1 MHVNDPLQPLH
12 VHTLSYLLQTGD
24 DVYEKQGRDA
34 VKTGLVFVEPRANQ
48 WRREAKPQRKTTRK

>member
-1 MHVNDPLQPLH
+1 M
-12 VHTLSYLLQTGD
+12 HTLSYLLQTGD